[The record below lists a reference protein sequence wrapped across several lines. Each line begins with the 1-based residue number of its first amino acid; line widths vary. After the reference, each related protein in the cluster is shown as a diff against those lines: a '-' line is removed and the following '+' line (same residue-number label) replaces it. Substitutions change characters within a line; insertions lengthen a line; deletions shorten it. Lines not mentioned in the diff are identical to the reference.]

1 MPLNQLFPIIDFLP
15 VQNIDDNERDFHG
28 FHAHNSHHHAA
39 GDRYAGD
46 AEGLGFL
53 LDRIRNEVFNFI
65 QNPNKYSK
73 TLQVRHFLLLLCI
86 YINQPNK
93 CILAFLGV
101 GPVRRVGKPP
111 RTTIL
116 DFQIRINTAEI
127 EQTKEE
133 EPAPTRHR
141 PRTEYFNA

>member
-1 MPLNQLFPIIDFLP
+1 MSSTVPLNQLFPIIDFLP

-28 FHAHNSHHHAA
+28 FHAHNNHHHSS

-73 TLQVRHFLLLLCI
+73 TLQVRYSCQSNYI
-86 YINQPNK
+86 YILTSPGSVFW
-93 CILAFLGV
+93 LFLDV

-111 RTTIL
+111 RTTFL

-133 EPAPTRHR
+133 KPAPTR
-141 PRTEYFNA
+141 